1 MKGTNG
7 MSILKNDWNELLKAE
22 FEKEY
27 YIQLRQF
34 LVNEYNS
41 ETVYPERYDIFNA
54 LHYTPYK
61 DVKVL
66 LLGQDPYHGPG
77 QAHGLS
83 FSVQP
88 GVKTPPSLV
97 NIYKELHQELGCE
110 IPNNGYLIKWAKQGV
125 LLLNTVLTV
134 RRSEPNSHKG
144 KGWEIFTDRIIEL
157 VAQKEEPVVFL
168 LWGKH
173 AQAKKSLIT
182 GNHHLILE
190 SPHPSPFS
198 ANRGFFGNNHFR
210 LTNDFLQKHEC
221 TPIDWQIDNIKS

>member
-1 MKGTNG
+1 

-41 ETVYPERYDIFNA
+41 ETIYPDRYDIFNA

-110 IPNNGYLIKWAKQGV
+110 IPNNGYLTKWAKQGV

-134 RRSEPNSHKG
+134 RRSQPNSHKG
-144 KGWEIFTDRIIEL
+144 QGWEIFTDRIIEL

-182 GNHHLILE
+182 GKHHLILE

-198 ANRGFFGNNHFR
+198 ANRGFFGNNHFL
-210 LTNDFLQKHEC
+210 LTNNFLQENDC